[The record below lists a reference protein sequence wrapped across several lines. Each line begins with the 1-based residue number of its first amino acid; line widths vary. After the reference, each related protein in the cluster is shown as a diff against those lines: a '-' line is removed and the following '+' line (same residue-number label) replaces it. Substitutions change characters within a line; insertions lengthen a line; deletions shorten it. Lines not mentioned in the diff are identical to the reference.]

1 MLNQGYR
8 MPPLMKIL
16 KYALIGLIVIG
27 ASVGG
32 YIYLP
37 DLLAKQKAAKVTG
50 TVAYDLEKCSSEYP
64 LLIEITN
71 ESSDTVIYFEFKIE
85 GRREGY
91 SIPLYR
97 SDAHDYSSDRII
109 ANGNISGACWSLPR
123 VNRGSSVEN
132 YDLHPPETLIW
143 TVERIYPQFQNP

>member
-1 MLNQGYR
+1 MR
-8 MPPLMKIL
+8 IL
-16 KYALIGLIVIG
+16 KYALFGLIVVG
-27 ASVGG
+27 AAVGS
-32 YIYLP
+32 YLYLP
-37 DLLAKQKAAKVTG
+37 DHLAKLKAAKVTG
-50 TVAYDLEKCSSEYP
+50 TVTYDLEECSSEHP
-64 LLIEITN
+64 LFIEITN
-71 ESSDTVIYFEFKIE
+71 GSNDTVIYFEYKIE